1 MAELTSPHSELA
13 ARVSP
18 RMLQESFK
26 LSIDELDMLR
36 ALAEASPSKSRGAV
50 LRDLIRV
57 ASSALPR
64 PAQRKPARRKT
75 ASASKSF
82 LAALPTTRPPPDPE
96 LLRHLVRVGNLINQ
110 VARGIHS
117 SRHHGTPIDV
127 VILHFLLVVMRLEL
141 ENLRDNY
148 SENSTAEP
156 ASQSGSTDA
165 PRPTTGRAS
174 S

>member
-1 MAELTSPHSELA
+1 MAELTSPHSNLA
-13 ARVSP
+13 APVST

-26 LSIDELDMLR
+26 LSVDELDMLR

-57 ASSALPR
+57 ASNALPR
-64 PAQRKPARRKT
+64 PAQRRPTRRKT
-75 ASASKSF
+75 ALTSKFS
-82 LAALPTTRPPPDPE
+82 LTALLSTRPPPDPE
-96 LLRHLVRVGNLINQ
+96 LLRHLVRVGNLVNQ

-127 VILHFLLVVMRLEL
+127 VVLHFLLVVMRLEL

-148 SENSTAEP
+148 SEKRTAEP
-156 ASQSGSTDA
+156 AAQNAMAETPSS
-165 PRPTTGRAS
+165 PTGRAS